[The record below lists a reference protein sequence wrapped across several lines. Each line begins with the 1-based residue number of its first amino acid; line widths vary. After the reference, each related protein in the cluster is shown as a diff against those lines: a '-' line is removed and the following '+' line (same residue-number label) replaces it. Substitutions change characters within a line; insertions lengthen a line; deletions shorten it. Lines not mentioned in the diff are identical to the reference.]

1 MKPTKV
7 AAAVAGSV
15 MALGVAAPAMA
26 AESALPTSLDG
37 GLGALTS
44 SGLATE
50 ALSSTTDG
58 SPVKAVTDTASQV
71 NKVGKGATSLLGGL
85 PIGGALGSGALGG

>member
-7 AAAVAGSV
+7 AAAVAGSLLA
-15 MALGVAAPAMA
+15 MGVAAPAMA

-37 GLGALTS
+37 GLGSLTS
-44 SGLATE
+44 GGLKTD

-58 SPVKAVTDTASQV
+58 SPVKTVTDAATQL
-71 NKVGKGATSLLGGL
+71 NQTGKGSGGAASLLGGL
-85 PIGGALGSGALGG
+85 PLGAGPLG

>member
-26 AESALPTSLDG
+26 AESMVPTSLDG

-44 SGLATE
+44 GGLATD
-50 ALSSTTDG
+50 ALSSTSDG
-58 SPVKAVTDTASQV
+58 SPVKTVTDTANQL
-71 NKVGKGATSLLGGL
+71 NQAGKGGSQLLGGL
-85 PIGGALGSGALGG
+85 PLGAGPLG

>member
-26 AESALPTSLDG
+26 AESMVPTSLDG
-37 GLGALTS
+37 GLGSLTG
-44 SGLATE
+44 SGLTTE
-50 ALSSTTDG
+50 ALSSTTEG
-58 SPVKAVTDTASQV
+58 SPVKTVTDTATALNQD
-71 NKVGKGATSLLGGL
+71 GAGASLLGGL
-85 PIGGALGSGALGG
+85 PLGAGPLGG

>member
-26 AESALPTSLDG
+26 AESMVPTSLDG
-37 GLGALTS
+37 GLGSLTG
-44 SGLATE
+44 SGLTTE

-58 SPVKAVTDTASQV
+58 SPVKTVTDA
-71 NKVGKGATSLLGGL
+71 ATQLNQSGGGSSLLGGL
-85 PIGGALGSGALGG
+85 PVGASPLGV

>member
-7 AAAVAGSV
+7 AAVIAGSV

-26 AESALPTSLDG
+26 AESMVPTSLDG
-37 GLGALTS
+37 GLGSLTS
-44 SGLATE
+44 DGLKSD

-58 SPVKAVTDTASQV
+58 SPVQKVTETAGQL
-71 NKVGKGATSLLGGL
+71 NQAGKGAGSLLGGL
-85 PIGGALGSGALGG
+85 PLGG

>member
-7 AAAVAGSV
+7 AAALAGSV

-26 AESALPTSLDG
+26 AGSLVPTSLDG
-37 GLGALTS
+37 GLGGLTS
-44 SGLATE
+44 SGLTTD

-58 SPVKAVTDTASQV
+58 SPVKTVSDTANQL
-71 NKVGKGATSLLGGL
+71 NQTGKDGSLLGGL
-85 PIGGALGSGALGG
+85 PLGAANPLGG

>member
-7 AAAVAGSV
+7 AAAIAGSV

-26 AESALPTSLDG
+26 AESQAPTSLDG
-37 GLGALTS
+37 GLGSLTS
-44 SGLATE
+44 QGLKSD

-58 SPVKAVTDTASQV
+58 SPVQKVTDTAAQL
-71 NKVGKGATSLLGGL
+71 NQAGGGAGSLLGGL
-85 PIGGALGSGALGG
+85 PLGG

>member
-7 AAAVAGSV
+7 AAALAGSV
-15 MALGVAAPAMA
+15 MALGVATPAMA
-26 AESALPTSLDG
+26 AGSMMPTSLDG

-44 SGLATE
+44 GGLTTE

-58 SPVKAVTDTASQV
+58 SPVKTVTDTATQL
-71 NKVGKGATSLLGGL
+71 NKTAKGGSLLGGL
-85 PIGGALGSGALGG
+85 PLGAGPLGG

>member
-7 AAAVAGSV
+7 AAAIAGSV

-26 AESALPTSLDG
+26 AESLTPTSLDG

-44 SGLATE
+44 QGLKSD

-58 SPVKAVTDTASQV
+58 SPVQKVTETAGQL
-71 NKVGKGATSLLGGL
+71 NQAGKGAGALLGGL
-85 PIGGALGSGALGG
+85 PLGG

>member
-7 AAAVAGSV
+7 AAVIAGSV

-26 AESALPTSLDG
+26 AESMVPSSLDG
-37 GLGALTS
+37 GLGSLTS
-44 SGLATE
+44 SGLKSD

-58 SPVKAVTDTASQV
+58 SPVQKVTETAGQL
-71 NKVGKGATSLLGGL
+71 NQAGKGATGLLGGL
-85 PIGGALGSGALGG
+85 PLGG

>member
-26 AESALPTSLDG
+26 AESMVPTSLDG

-44 SGLATE
+44 SGLTTE

-58 SPVKAVTDTASQV
+58 SPVKTVTDATTTLNQA
-71 NKVGKGATSLLGGL
+71 GKGGNSLLGGL
-85 PIGGALGSGALGG
+85 PLGAGPLGG

>member
-7 AAAVAGSV
+7 AAVVAGSV
-15 MALGVAAPAMA
+15 MALGAAAPAMA
-26 AESALPTSLDG
+26 AEPMATPTSLDG

-44 SGLATE
+44 QGLKTD

-58 SPVKAVTDTASQV
+58 SVVKTVQDTANQLNETSQV
-71 NKVGKGATSLLGGL
+71 APLLGGL
-85 PIGGALGSGALGG
+85 PLGG

>member
-7 AAAVAGSV
+7 AAVVAGSV

-26 AESALPTSLDG
+26 AEAMATPTSLDG

-44 SGLATE
+44 HGLKTDS
-50 ALSSTTDG
+50 LSSTTDG
-58 SPVKAVTDTASQV
+58 SVVKTVQDTANQL
-71 NKVGKGATSLLGGL
+71 NETGKAAPLLGGL
-85 PIGGALGSGALGG
+85 PLGG

>member
-7 AAAVAGSV
+7 AAVIAGSV

-26 AESALPTSLDG
+26 AEMPTSLDG
-37 GLGALTS
+37 GLGSLTS
-44 SGLATE
+44 QGLKSE

-58 SPVKAVTDTASQV
+58 SPVQTVTDTAGQL
-71 NKVGKGATSLLGGL
+71 NQAGKGASGLLGGL
-85 PIGGALGSGALGG
+85 PIGG

>member
-7 AAAVAGSV
+7 AAAVAGSL

-26 AESALPTSLDG
+26 VESAMPTSLDG

-44 SGLATE
+44 GGLATD
-50 ALSSTTDG
+50 ALSSTTNG
-58 SPVKAVTDTASQV
+58 SPVKTVTDTAGKLNQ
-71 NKVGKGATSLLGGL
+71 VGKGAGGLLGGL
-85 PIGGALGSGALGG
+85 PLGGLPLGG

>member
-26 AESALPTSLDG
+26 AESMVPTSLDG
-37 GLGALTS
+37 GLGSLTG
-44 SGLATE
+44 SGLTTE

-58 SPVKAVTDTASQV
+58 SPVKTVTDA
-71 NKVGKGATSLLGGL
+71 ATHLNQSDAGSSLLGGL
-85 PIGGALGSGALGG
+85 PLGAGPLGG